1 MVNRTNLVKN
11 HVADAASKPARQ
23 PKGIAVAAGRKGCDD
38 KCPQVGVQFVRRND
52 YTGAG
57 FPDLGAAEKRR
68 VKSSHFTVT
77 GYD

>member
-38 KCPQVGVQFVRRND
+38 KCPQVGVQFVR
-52 YTGAG
+52 
-57 FPDLGAAEKRR
+57 
-68 VKSSHFTVT
+68 
-77 GYD
+77 